1 MLGSQGSK
9 QSCAG
14 MNIQSVFW
22 VRYEQHSL
30 KKENRVLPVHVHPG
44 LGPEDEQD
52 PKGSEHWAPGV
63 EGSWPAWGQAFPHM
77 LPEHL
82 LCSRPWS
89 GTGAA
94 ETNVRHSVAK
104 VRNITSQSAKC
115 QKTAAQGDL
124 RERLSQAK
132 WVRKASGRRW
142 HLSGGLNTAG
152 VTCHC
157 SELLPFALLLWPL
170 LQKEVGGGLP
180 WYLGCPTLLSPAG

>member
-9 QSCAG
+9 QSRAG

-82 LCSRPWS
+82 LCSRPW
-89 GTGAA
+89 A
-94 ETNVRHSVAK
+94 RHWGCRDQCQTQRCKS
-104 VRNITSQSAKC
+104 TQYHFSKC
-115 QKTAAQGDL
+115 
-124 RERLSQAK
+124 
-132 WVRKASGRRW
+132 
-142 HLSGGLNTAG
+142 
-152 VTCHC
+152 
-157 SELLPFALLLWPL
+157 
-170 LQKEVGGGLP
+170 
-180 WYLGCPTLLSPAG
+180 